1 MIRNSKDKAKLYQ
14 QKKILLKKRRIQL
27 IKLVI
32 CLLLVL
38 GISVTGTIAFIV
50 THTNSITN
58 TFKESNVACQ
68 VEETFNNNV
77 KSDVS
82 IKNTGDSQAYIRAYV
97 NITWFDQT
105 GNKVHSCKPIE
116 NTDYKITYSD
126 DGWLLGSDGY
136 WYYKLAVDAGDST
149 EVLISKCELLSTA
162 NAPEGYSLSVEI
174 VCSAIQSSPTSV
186 VTDMWNVQVDSDGK
200 ITGIGG

>member
-14 QKKILLKKRRIQL
+14 QKKLLLKKRRIQL
-27 IKLVI
+27 VKLVI

-58 TFKESNVACQ
+58 TFKESNVTCQ

-97 NITWFDQT
+97 NITWLDQT
-105 GNKVHSCKPIE
+105 DNKVHSSKPIE

-126 DGWLLGSDGY
+126 EGWLLGTDGY
-136 WYYKLAVDAGDST
+136 WYYKLAVDPNDST
-149 EVLISKCELLSTA
+149 AVLISSCELLSTA

-174 VCSAIQSSPTSV
+174 VCSAIQSSPTSA